1 MTFLINIYEWSLA
14 LHIISVIAWMAG
26 MLYLP
31 RIYAYHAAAEPGSNQ
46 SETFKLM
53 ERRLLRGIMTPA
65 MISAVIFGVLLAVTP
80 GIVDFTAGWVWVKV
94 AALTIMFLIHGNL
107 SRYRRDFENDANRH
121 SVRFYKIV
129 NEVPAVLMVII
140 VLMVVVKP
148 F

>member
-80 GIVDFTAGWVWVKV
+80 GIVDLTAGWVWVKV